1 MQPATNDSRRGSLK
15 SDRGGSAHLSGAD
28 RYRPG
33 LYESISGTILNNE
46 TIRQKR
52 TCVEPEVLMNGERSQ
67 EQCRTVTGDVLD
79 SVFAQL
85 YTQRV
90 KLEEMILKP
99 NSPAGIDL
107 FQPGKG
113 GRGRAGHSEMFSR
126 LRGGFRSG
134 DRIPPGG
141 QSSESASA
149 PLNAMNLLV
158 RSPKFRLSWA
168 LTFSFV
174 RAIQHAALDIWHGRD
189 ANVQR
194 SKPCCVGLHATGP
207 HCVASILLQWNRHDD
222 SALPR
227 PARRNRVVAVR
238 PAHGPDGSSLDFPW

>member
-1 MQPATNDSRRGSLK
+1 
-15 SDRGGSAHLSGAD
+15 
-28 RYRPG
+28 
-33 LYESISGTILNNE
+33 
-46 TIRQKR
+46 
-52 TCVEPEVLMNGERSQ
+52 MNGERSQ

-79 SVFAQL
+79 SVFARL

-113 GRGRAGHSEMFSR
+113 GRGRGGHSEMFSG
-126 LRGGFRSG
+126 LRASFRSG
-134 DRIPPGG
+134 DRVPPGG
-141 QSSESASA
+141 QFGKLASA
-149 PLNAMNLLV
+149 PLNSMNLLT

-168 LTFSFV
+168 LTFSFA
-174 RAIQHAALDIWHGRD
+174 RAIQHRLWISGTAGIQTSKR
-189 ANVQR
+189 R
-194 SKPCCVGLHATGP
+194 SKPCCCVGLHATGR

-227 PARRNRVVAVR
+227 PAR
-238 PAHGPDGSSLDFPW
+238 